1 MGSLLLKQDK
11 PYELRVKGMVVTL
24 LQSWSGLL
32 LPFLLCALV
41 GSFIKTLQDPIIQM

>member
-11 PYELRVKGMVVTL
+11 PYELKVKGMVGTL
-24 LQSWSGLL
+24 LQLWSGL

-41 GSFIKTLQDPIIQM
+41 GSFIKTL